1 MGELMTTAE
10 VAELLRCSAWSLA
23 SMRRQGKGPA
33 FIRVGDKRYL
43 YRRADIEAWLNDRTT
58 AQGE

>member
-1 MGELMTTAE
+1 MGELLTTVEA
-10 VAELLRCSAWSLA
+10 AGLLRCSCNTLTRW
-23 SMRRQGKGPA
+23 RRKGTGPP
-33 FIRVGDKRYL
+33 FIKVGELRYL